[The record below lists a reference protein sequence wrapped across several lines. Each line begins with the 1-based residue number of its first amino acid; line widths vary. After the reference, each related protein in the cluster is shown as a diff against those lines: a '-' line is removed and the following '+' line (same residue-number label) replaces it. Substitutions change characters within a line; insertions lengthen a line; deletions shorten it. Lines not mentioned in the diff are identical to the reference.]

1 MAKGSTASRLPVGL
15 WAIVPPP
22 PWHYSGD
29 VVGVEYWADP
39 KATAAFLP
47 EGLTPDPVSNGHV
60 TMMFLDLQVT
70 ARKEEYL
77 DPARYQYRAALMLID
92 ARRGDMPVSFC
103 PLTFVDNDSA
113 MARGWVHGFPN
124 RLGSIYLTRTF
135 AAPGPA
141 MAPVAAGG
149 RFAASLSRHGRRL
162 ADARITLEQQDENTH
177 AMLDRPTLR
186 LRQFPRLEAVE
197 PGQPEVNEFAEM
209 PADKIRVVDLW
220 VGDAEFD
227 IPDAYGEE
235 LSSLVP
241 VRVGSGFRYGLAFS
255 TGDLR
260 VVS

>member
-1 MAKGSTASRLPVGL
+1 MVTASHLPIGL
-15 WAIVPPP
+15 SAIVPPP

-47 EGLTPDPVSNGHV
+47 EGLTPDPVSNGHAM
-60 TMMFLDLQVT
+60 MMFLDLQVT

-77 DPARYQYRAALMLID
+77 DPARYQYRAALVLLD
-92 ARRGDMPVSFC
+92 AHWGDIPVSFC
-103 PLTFVDNDSA
+103 PLTFIDNDAA
-113 MARGWVHGFPN
+113 MARGWIQGFPN
-124 RLGSIYLTRTF
+124 LPGSIYLTRTF
-135 AAPGPA
+135 AAQSPA

-162 ADARITLEQQDENTH
+162 ADARITLEEKVENTH

-186 LRQFPRLEAVE
+186 LRQFPQLE
-197 PGQPEVNEFAEM
+197 PNQPEVNEFAEL

-227 IPDAYGEE
+227 VPDARGEE
-235 LSSLVP
+235 LHSLAP
-241 VRVGSGFRYGLAFS
+241 IRVGSGFRYGLAFS
-255 TGDLR
+255 TSDLR
-260 VVS
+260 VL